1 MEKDPQG
8 RAANPHLDQS
18 DLEKLFREHVKTL
31 QEVYNT
37 YSLLLLM
44 LVLNSSH
51 CFELPLNASEGT
63 FQYRFAFIVSPTYY
77 LCVFFF
83 FLQRCSSEFRTLLT
97 EVITLEA
104 AAQET
109 EDGKTVLTSW
119 STAKLLLKSDAR
131 YTKLPRKDR
140 ESLWRRHV
148 EEIQRRQKSAIDQE
162 TEKHKEPKNKSSV
175 DSGKHLSGGSRRTR
189 DRR

>member
-1 MEKDPQG
+1 M
-8 RAANPHLDQS
+8 
-18 DLEKLFREHVKTL
+18 
-31 QEVYNT
+31 
-37 YSLLLLM
+37 
-44 LVLNSSH
+44 
-51 CFELPLNASEGT
+51 
-63 FQYRFAFIVSPTYY
+63 
-77 LCVFFF
+77 
-83 FLQRCSSEFRTLLT
+83 
-97 EVITLEA
+97 EA

-162 TEKHKEPKNKSSV
+162 TEKHRRESKNKSSV
-175 DSGKHLSGGSRRTR
+175 DSGKHLSGSRRTR

>member
-51 CFELPLNASEGT
+51 CFELPLNATEGT
-63 FQYRFAFIVSPTYY
+63 F
-77 LCVFFF
+77 FFF